1 MSSTYTLLTVPS
13 EGPKSISFDE
23 VGQTTYNISW
33 APLAREKRNGIII
46 EYEIKRE
53 KASTGARSKRS
64 TADLTYSKSENTF
77 AFVSGFQPGCTYKI
91 SVRAFTAI
99 GPGPFGEEKTLE
111 SELLS
116 TVIQDKGE
124 QIVKFVMTCC

>member
-1 MSSTYTLLTVPS
+1 MFSIYSLLTEPS
-13 EGPKSISFDE
+13 EGPKGISFDE

-33 APLAREKRNGIII
+33 APLAREKRNGIIVA
-46 EYEIKRE
+46 YEIKRE

-64 TADLTYSKSENTF
+64 TADITYSKSENTF
-77 AFVSGFQPGCTYKI
+77 ALVSGFQPGCKYDI

-99 GPGPFGEEKTLE
+99 GAGPFGEEKTLE

-116 TVIQDKGE
+116 SVIKDKGNL
-124 QIVKFVMTCC
+124 VLNLL